1 MIPADACVRRIALA
15 PVLVLA
21 LLAGCTREDQVP
33 PAPGEIAAG
42 TACALDGMLL
52 KDYPGPKAQ
61 IHYGDGPPEFYC
73 DTVEMF
79 AMVLNPESARR
90 VRAVYTQDMGR
101 ADWREPRGHWIDAR
115 TAWYVAGSAVKGS
128 MGPTFASFARKE
140 DAEAFA
146 AKHGGKVLSFSD
158 VTPEM
163 ADLRGGAAHDQRM

>member
-1 MIPADACVRRIALA
+1 MRLTLALA
-15 PVLVLA
+15 LVL
-21 LLAGCTREDQVP
+21 LVGCTEPEQTPVQP
-33 PAPGEIAAG
+33 QEIVSD

-61 IHYGDGPPEFYC
+61 IHYAESPPEFYC

-101 ADWREPRGHWIDAR
+101 ADWRTPQGHWIDAR
-115 TAWYVAGSAVKGS
+115 TAWYVAGSRVKGA

-146 AKHGGKVLSFSD
+146 AKNGGKVVAFNE

-163 ADLRGGAAHDQRM
+163 ADLRGGAEHDQRM

>member
-1 MIPADACVRRIALA
+1 MTQNSPSLRPIAF
-15 PVLVLA
+15 VLA
-21 LLAGCTREDQVP
+21 LGVALAACTRDE
-33 PAPGEIAAG
+33 PAPAPPQEITAG

-52 KDYPGPKAQ
+52 ADYPGPKAQ
-61 IHYGDGPPEFYC
+61 IHYRDGAPEFYC

-90 VRAVYTQDMGR
+90 VRAVYTQDMGK
-101 ADWREPRGHWIDAR
+101 ADWREPRGNWIDAR
-115 TAWYVAGSAVKGS
+115 SAWYVAGSGVKGS

-146 AKHGGKVLSFSD
+146 ARHGGKVLAFDD

-163 ADLRGGAAHDQRM
+163 ADLRGGAEHDHRM